1 MSLLICSAKLNA
13 LIRVSMRF
21 TTYYQSD
28 NLIMARKV
36 KVMDDTYSALEMYC
50 IGLNEYYKALRKA
63 GFSTDIAMA
72 MIMDKPS
79 YPDWL
84 LPTPINFDPDNP
96 DFSPYE
102 DDED

>member
-1 MSLLICSAKLNA
+1 
-13 LIRVSMRF
+13 
-21 TTYYQSD
+21 
-28 NLIMARKV
+28 MARKA

-72 MIMDKPS
+72 MIMDKAS

-84 LPTPINFDPDNP
+84 LPKPVDFDPDNP
-96 DFSPYE
+96 DFTPYE
-102 DDED
+102 DDEE